1 VSVVALS
8 GGIGG
13 AKLALGLHKI
23 LRSGALT
30 VVVNTGDDFDHF
42 GLKVCPD
49 LDTVLYTLAELSDPV
64 QGWGRHG
71 ETWTLMQ
78 TLEALGEPTWFK
90 LGDADTALH
99 VARTHRL
106 SQGSTLTQVME
117 HFRTQLKVTSR
128 ILPMTD
134 DRVETRIDTDEGDLA
149 FQDYFVKRRC
159 APRAIAIRIAGAGGA
174 LPTPGVLA
182 ALSSPDLEAIVLCP
196 SNPYLSIDPL
206 LSIPRLR
213 ESLEKRAA
221 PLIAV
226 SPLIGGRAVK
236 GPTAKIMQELGIPMT
251 PGAIYEHYRELLDA
265 LVVDSADADAA
276 REIPIPVFSTATL
289 MTSLQDRTRLAQ
301 FVLDRARS
309 LPRRQMA

>member
-1 VSVVALS
+1 VSVVAIS
-8 GGIGG
+8 GGVGG
-13 AKLALGLHKI
+13 AKLALGLDRT
-23 LRSGALT
+23 LSAGELS

-49 LDTVLYTLAELSDPV
+49 LDTVLYTLAGMADPI
-64 QGWGRHG
+64 QGWGRRD
-71 ETWTLMQ
+71 ETWTMMQ
-78 TLEALGEPTWFK
+78 TFAALGEETWFK

-106 SQGSTLTQVME
+106 NQGATLSDVME
-117 HFRTQLKVTSR
+117 HFRTQFGVASR

-134 DRVETRIDTDEGDLA
+134 DRVETRIETDEGDLA
-149 FQDYFVKRRC
+149 FQDYFVRRRC
-159 APRAIAIRIAGAGGA
+159 APRALSIRFVDAATA
-174 LPTPGVLA
+174 LPASGALA
-182 ALSSPDLEAIVLCP
+182 ALSSPALEAIVLCP

-206 LSIPRLR
+206 LAIVRLR
-213 ESLEKRAA
+213 ESLENRAA

-251 PGAIYEHYRELLDA
+251 PTSVYEHYQGLIDA

-276 REIPIPVFSTATL
+276 NHIPVPVFSTATL
-289 MTSLQDRTRLAQ
+289 MSSLEDRLRLAR
-301 FVLDRARS
+301 FVLDCARS
-309 LPRRQMA
+309 LPRR